1 MIWFILFSNTS
12 LKWKLF
18 ELEIWT
24 DSRYFVLDFYQINRD
39 GKIRTYNHMIIKT
52 LILYW
57 KTISTQ
63 YLKLLDTIS
72 EYNLC
77 YSLILILVLKQEAD
91 QLQRGIR
98 RHLNF
103 GAAIAC
109 EHSSYGAHETSNL
122 CLPDSYKYFESSVP
136 PHFDPRG
143 ITGSWQ
149 ARSCAQTATLQSSF
163 FPSECEPV
171 RSPQNCGNRAL
182 SSCIPSVGDNFVRS
196 DSVGS
201 DSSIRKKLR
210 SNLHQHKKKLMSD
223 GDHYLGKE
231 MNGILL
237 GYCYFVAI
245 PHH

>member
-1 MIWFILFSNTS
+1 
-12 LKWKLF
+12 
-18 ELEIWT
+18 
-24 DSRYFVLDFYQINRD
+24 
-39 GKIRTYNHMIIKT
+39 
-52 LILYW
+52 
-57 KTISTQ
+57 
-63 YLKLLDTIS
+63 
-72 EYNLC
+72 
-77 YSLILILVLKQEAD
+77 
-91 QLQRGIR
+91 
-98 RHLNF
+98 LNF

-109 EHSSYGAHETSNL
+109 EHTSYGAHETSNL

-171 RSPQNCGNRAL
+171 RSAQNCGNRAL

-210 SNLHQHKKKLMSD
+210 SNLHQHKEKLMSD

-231 MNGILL
+231 MNGIPVSSFS
-237 GYCYFVAI
+237 GEICTRMGDGQQESQAAVAAGSSSYQSMSTMQTPRDSLHSI
-245 PHH
+245 PFEQQATLCEGTMPSSENADIIELNQMSPERNR

>member
-1 MIWFILFSNTS
+1 
-12 LKWKLF
+12 
-18 ELEIWT
+18 
-24 DSRYFVLDFYQINRD
+24 
-39 GKIRTYNHMIIKT
+39 
-52 LILYW
+52 
-57 KTISTQ
+57 
-63 YLKLLDTIS
+63 
-72 EYNLC
+72 
-77 YSLILILVLKQEAD
+77 
-91 QLQRGIR
+91 
-98 RHLNF
+98 LNF

-171 RSPQNCGNRAL
+171 RSAQNCGNRAL

-210 SNLHQHKKKLMSD
+210 SNLHQHKEKLMSD

-231 MNGILL
+231 MNGIPVSSFS
-237 GYCYFVAI
+237 GEIYTRMGDGQQESQAAVAAGSSSHQSMSTMQTPRDSLHSI
-245 PHH
+245 PFEQQATLCEGTMPSSENADIIELNQMSPERNR